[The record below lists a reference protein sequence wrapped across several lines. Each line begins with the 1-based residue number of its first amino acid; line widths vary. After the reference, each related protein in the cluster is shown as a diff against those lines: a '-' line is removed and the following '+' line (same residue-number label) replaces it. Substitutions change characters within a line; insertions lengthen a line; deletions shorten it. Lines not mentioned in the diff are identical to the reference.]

1 MPSGRGLKD
10 SGLRRAH
17 PTEANF
23 SVIPCTTLL
32 PWLLWYSSAVTILGR
47 EGGAVQVHSPS
58 AGGRCFIPERM
69 ARPQIGPRGL
79 RSKSAPKSFMR
90 QGFCA
95 ARSERPVRHAGPTPL
110 TAPATDC
117 GGGSGIPELFLI

>member
-10 SGLRRAH
+10 SGLRRAR

-58 AGGRCFIPERM
+58 AGGRCLIPERM
-69 ARPQIGPRGL
+69 ARPQNRASRAEVQIGPRELHAAGILSGTL
-79 RSKSAPKSFMR
+79 RAPG
-90 QGFCA
+90 QTH
-95 ARSERPVRHAGPTPL
+95 RSC
-110 TAPATDC
+110 PAHSSCDRLWRRLWN
-117 GGGSGIPELFLI
+117 P